1 MNRKMKN
8 LKLNQKRYKGFTL
21 VELLVVIVIIA
32 VLMGMLIP
40 AVMRA
45 KVRARIA
52 TARADMSNIKGAIL
66 SYQTDYSRFPVPRP
80 KWVRTYLPSTHELAP
95 SFGLLTPSPWH
106 VDAATGLY
114 DPPLPTWALNPSG
127 GDITFGDASTPNY
140 GVMRI
145 LCSVDDS
152 FSRPVPANSPTGLW
166 PISDLAPSL
175 TVNGNYSRN
184 PKKNKYLD
192 VPSGDDLGDSGLD
205 PIYNFNDPFGQQYII
220 TMDMDGDGDCSDKY
234 YRQTSMN
241 VDVVI
246 GLRKSKW
253 TPTPPLGWPPQM
265 NSFGVWTPTPPPGW
279 SPGDIWPALPLP
291 SPPHSRVNVL
301 AVNQMT
307 EQWRAATVLSSPLPP
322 PPLPEHALMGS
333 VMIYSRGPDQK
344 ARGDVPALQGVNED
358 NILDWK

>member
-21 VELLVVIVIIA
+21 VELLVVVVIIA

-80 KWVRTYLPSTHELAP
+80 LWVRKFPVMPIPPPPDFGSPPSLWPMVGTNY
-95 SFGLLTPSPWH
+95 
-106 VDAATGLY
+106 V
-114 DPPLPTWALNPSG
+114 PPLPTWALNPLG
-127 GDITFGDASTPNY
+127 GDITFGDANTPNY

-152 FSRPVPANSPTGLW
+152 FTRPVPQPSPPEPPRYW
-166 PISDLAPSL
+166 PMPRPGSNLAPSL
-175 TVNGNYSRN
+175 TVNGNFSRN
-184 PKKNKYLD
+184 PKTNKYLD

-253 TPTPPLGWPPQM
+253 TQPAPLGWD
-265 NSFGVWTPTPPPGW
+265 STSTTPW
-279 SPGDIWPALPLP
+279 
-291 SPPHSRVNVL
+291 
-301 AVNQMT
+301 
-307 EQWRAATVLSSPLPP
+307 PP
-322 PPLPEHALMGS
+322 PPYPPRLVQNEHVLMES
-333 VMIYSRGPDQK
+333 VMIYSRGPDQR
-344 ARGDVPALQGVNED
+344 ASGQDSGGNPLSALDGVNAD
-358 NILDWK
+358 NILDWR

>member
-1 MNRKMKN
+1 MKN
-8 LKLNQKRYKGFTL
+8 LKINQKRYKGFTL
-21 VELLVVIVIIA
+21 VELLVVVVIIA

-40 AVMRA
+40 AVMRS

-66 SYQTDYSRFPVPRP
+66 SYQTDYSRFPVPRVVP
-80 KWVRTYLPSTHELAP
+80 
-95 SFGLLTPSPWH
+95 
-106 VDAATGLY
+106 
-114 DPPLPTWALNPSG
+114 LNPQG
-127 GDITFGDASTPNY
+127 GDITFGAGGAPNY

-152 FSRPVPANSPTGLW
+152 TPPIDDSTTPPT
-166 PISDLAPSL
+166 PTL
-175 TVNGNYSRN
+175 TVNGNFSRN

-205 PIYNFNDPFGQQYII
+205 PIYNFNDPWRQQYII

-234 YRQTSMN
+234 YRKAGMN

-253 TPTPPLGWPPQM
+253 TPPSGSPQ
-265 NSFGVWTPTPPPGW
+265 
-279 SPGDIWPALPLP
+279 D
-291 SPPHSRVNVL
+291 
-301 AVNQMT
+301 
-307 EQWRAATVLSSPLPP
+307 
-322 PPLPEHALMGS
+322 EHVLMGQ

-344 ARGDVPALQGVNED
+344 ANGSISALEGVNED
-358 NILDWK
+358 NILNWR

>member
-21 VELLVVIVIIA
+21 VELLVVVVIIA

-80 KWVRTYLPSTHELAP
+80 KWSRTYPPSPLPLAP
-95 SFGLLTPSPWH
+95 DFGSPPARWPKNAGGIY
-106 VDAATGLY
+106 V
-114 DPPLPTWALNPSG
+114 PPLPTWALNPYG

-152 FSRPVPANSPTGLW
+152 FRRPVPANSSTQLW
-166 PISDLAPSL
+166 PISGLAPSL
-175 TVNGNYSRN
+175 TVNGNFSRN

-192 VPSGDDLGDSGLD
+192 VPSGDDVGDSGLD

-253 TPTPPLGWPPQM
+253 LPTPPLGWSSG
-265 NSFGVWTPTPPPGW
+265 N
-279 SPGDIWPALPLP
+279 IWPSLALPLP
-291 SPPHSRVNVL
+291 PHSPYHVR

-307 EQWRAATVLSSPLPP
+307 MAAHWTPPSPQPSLS
-322 PPLPEHALMGS
+322 EHALMGS
-333 VMIYSRGPDQK
+333 VMIYSRGPDQR
-344 ARGDVPALQGVNED
+344 ASGQASALDGVNAD